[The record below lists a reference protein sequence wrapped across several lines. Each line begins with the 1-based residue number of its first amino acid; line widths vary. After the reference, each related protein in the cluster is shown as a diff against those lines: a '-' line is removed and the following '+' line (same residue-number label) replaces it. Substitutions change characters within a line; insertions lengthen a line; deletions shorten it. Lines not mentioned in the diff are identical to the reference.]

1 MVGRFH
7 RLGLPRSAAT
17 LRAPSWP
24 IEYGLG
30 VMRFAPSRALAGGRR
45 LPGLVGHT
53 GSTGSWLWHCPQ
65 LGLMLAG
72 TVDQGTAVTVPFRPV
87 PNALA
92 GLAA

>member
-1 MVGRFH
+1 
-7 RLGLPRSAAT
+7 
-17 LRAPSWP
+17 
-24 IEYGLG
+24 
-30 VMRFAPSRALAGGRR
+30 MRFAPSRALAGGRR